1 MHHAWRKVSSV
12 ILIAAVTLGWAS
24 SSVAATGPGDA
35 DADWP
40 SWVDEEE
47 ALRQRIATVNEG
59 DLDFIT
65 GQPQDVV
72 HHHRSRILI
81 SDTSLLDGWVLLEQ
95 CHFNLDRVA
104 AAQIVFN
111 PQRSRGLEVVSFRN
125 IDHAFAEANSI
136 QLQGVRDDS
145 EICLRAES
153 RALHSDDA
161 AVFELQNG
169 PFMRRFLDGYYPLR
183 LSLRIDH
190 PRSLVLADFS
200 PETQPGF
207 AVTQADDH
215 IAIEALF
222 EGQLRTRFRFLAD

>member
-1 MHHAWRKVSSV
+1 MHRAWRKVYLV
-12 ILIAAVTLGWAS
+12 ILIAAVTQGWAPWS
-24 SSVAATGPGDA
+24 AAATAPGDA

-40 SWVDEEE
+40 RWVDEQE
-47 ALRQRIATVNEG
+47 ALRQRIAAVNER
-59 DLDFIT
+59 DLDFIP
-65 GQPQDVV
+65 GQTQGVV

-81 SDTSLLDGWVLLEQ
+81 SDSSLLDGWVQLEQ
-95 CHFNLDRVA
+95 CHVNLDRVA

-111 PQRSRGLEVVSFRN
+111 PQRSRGLAVVSFRN
-125 IDHAFAEANSI
+125 IDHAFAEANTI

-215 IAIEALF
+215 IDIEALF
-222 EGQLRTRFRFLAD
+222 NGQLRTRFRFLVD

>member
-47 ALRQRIATVNEG
+47 ALRQRIARVNEG
-59 DLDFIT
+59 DLDFIAD
-65 GQPQDVV
+65 QPQDVV

-81 SDTSLLDGWVLLEQ
+81 SDTSLLDGWVQLEQ

-125 IDHAFAEANSI
+125 IDHAFAE
-136 QLQGVRDDS
+136 
-145 EICLRAES
+145 
-153 RALHSDDA
+153 
-161 AVFELQNG
+161 
-169 PFMRRFLDGYYPLR
+169 
-183 LSLRIDH
+183 
-190 PRSLVLADFS
+190 
-200 PETQPGF
+200 
-207 AVTQADDH
+207 
-215 IAIEALF
+215 
-222 EGQLRTRFRFLAD
+222 

>member
-1 MHHAWRKVSSV
+1 MHTAWRKGSGI
-12 ILIAAVTLGWAS
+12 ILLVAITLGWAS

-35 DADWP
+35 DWP
-40 SWVDEEE
+40 RWVDEEE
-47 ALRQRIATVNEG
+47 VLRQRIATVNEG

-65 GQPQDVV
+65 RQPQDVV
-72 HHHRSRILI
+72 HHHQSRILI
-81 SDTSLLDGWVLLEQ
+81 SDTSLLDGWVQLEQ
-95 CHFNLDRVA
+95 CHVKLDRVA

-111 PQRSRGLEVVSFRN
+111 PQRSRGLEVISFRN

-136 QLQGVRDDS
+136 QLQGIRDDS

-161 AVFELQNG
+161 AVFELENG

-183 LSLRIDH
+183 LSLRIDY

-207 AVTQADDH
+207 TVTQADDH

-222 EGQLRTRFRFLAD
+222 EGQLRTRFRFLAE

>member
-1 MHHAWRKVSSV
+1 MQHNWRKVSGVS
-12 ILIAAVTLGWAS
+12 LIAAIALGWAS
-24 SSVAATGPGDA
+24 ASVAAAGPGDA
-35 DADWP
+35 DTDWT

-81 SDTSLLDGWVLLEQ
+81 SDTSLLDGWVQLEQ

-125 IDHAFAEANSI
+125 IDNAFAEANSI
-136 QLQGVRDDS
+136 QLQGIRDDS

-161 AVFELQNG
+161 AVFELRNG
-169 PFMRRFLDGYYPLR
+169 PYMRRFLDGYYPLR